1 MHPALLYLPGVRL
14 SEAELSAARIDGH
27 VVEVGD
33 AYVPADLIEGSD
45 VRASA
50 VASLVRAG
58 TAASG
63 PTAAWIHGAGDGPPG
78 VHHVRRCV
86 ERRIRATTNSRLVF
100 HDTVVASSEL
110 ESIGGILVTTPVR
123 TMLDLA
129 TTVHRDPRVLTWMD
143 KLALVSPDV
152 PEEASAMLRRMSR
165 VPGSRAGR
173 AVLDRLAV
181 RKR

>member
-1 MHPALLYLPGVRL
+1 MSGRALSHRWFAQEPRRQGRRLRGSMAPAMVHR
-14 SEAELSAARIDGH
+14 ACIMCDG
-27 VVEVGD
+27 
-33 AYVPADLIEGSD
+33 
-45 VRASA
+45 AS
-50 VASLVRAG
+50 
-58 TAASG
+58 
-63 PTAAWIHGAGDGPPG
+63 
-78 VHHVRRCV
+78 
-86 ERRIRATTNSRLVF
+86 N
-100 HDTVVASSEL
+100 
-110 ESIGGILVTTPVR
+110 GGILVTTPVR